1 MTAILALLAPLL
13 DRVLGHVLP
22 DPAERQRTILEAL
35 GKLTEADLA
44 QLTVNR
50 AEAASPSLFVAG
62 WRPAI
67 GWCCATA
74 LFYQYLFVP
83 LSGWLVGLAG
93 VTVAAPPSLDGQL
106 FELMLGM
113 LGMGALRTVEKLK
126 GVAGSGPG
134 FR

>member
-1 MTAILALLAPLL
+1 L
-13 DRVLGHVLP
+13 
-22 DPAERQRTILEAL
+22 
-35 GKLTEADLA
+35 
-44 QLTVNR
+44 
-50 AEAASPSLFVAG
+50 VAG

-83 LSGWLVGLAG
+83 LSAWLAG
-93 VTVAAPPSLDGQL
+93 LIGFAIAAPPSLDGQL

-126 GVAGSGPG
+126 GVAGSGPVL
-134 FR
+134 R